1 MKYFKTLKEYI
12 IKLSKKGLSPSEIA
26 FAVALGNFI
35 GFIPLIGT
43 HTLIAFGLAYVLRLN
58 PLIVFL
64 STQISNPI
72 SYPFQIFISAE
83 VGNLILK
90 GSFIKIK
97 FSKDMN
103 YLTHYVWPIIVGSQV
118 LGVIVSGMS
127 YLLINYFLSK
137 RRGRT

>member
-26 FAVALGNFI
+26 GAVAVGNFI

-118 LGVIVSGMS
+118 LGVIVSGTS
-127 YLLINYFLSK
+127 YLVINYFLKK

>member
-26 FAVALGNFI
+26 GAVAVGNFI

-103 YLTHYVWPIIVGSQV
+103 YLSHYVWPIIVGSQV
-118 LGVIVSGMS
+118 LGVIVSGTS
-127 YLLINYFLSK
+127 YLVINYFLKK

>member
-26 FAVALGNFI
+26 GAVAVGNFI

-118 LGVIVSGMS
+118 LGVIVSGTS